1 MRVLNAYRGLSLF
14 AVYSQHSGQHE
25 RMCIMSRVLALDIG
39 TVRIGAAI
47 SDSLG
52 IIAQGLGVWNAEN
65 DEWLRNFDEA
75 IKKYDPKIIVAGLPL
90 RTDGKESES
99 ALRISGIIERLKT
112 EYPGIEFV
120 FQDERFT
127 TVIAQR
133 TLIEAD
139 TSRRKRKKN
148 VDKLAAVIILQDWLE
163 SHRH

>member
-1 MRVLNAYRGLSLF
+1 MING
-14 AVYSQHSGQHE
+14 
-25 RMCIMSRVLALDIG
+25 RVLALDIG

-47 SDSLG
+47 SDPLG
-52 IIAQGLGVWNAEN
+52 IIAQGLGVWNAQN
-65 DEWLRNFDEA
+65 DEWRKNFDDA
-75 IKKYDPKIIVAGLPL
+75 VKTYDPKIVVAGLPL
-90 RTDGKESES
+90 RTDGKDSES
-99 ALRISGIIERLKT
+99 ALRVSGIIQQLRT

-148 VDKLAAVIILQDWLE
+148 IDKLAAVIILQDWLE
-163 SHRH
+163 SHRQ

>member
-1 MRVLNAYRGLSLF
+1 
-14 AVYSQHSGQHE
+14 
-25 RMCIMSRVLALDIG
+25 MSRVLALDIG

-65 DEWLRNFDEA
+65 DEWRKNFDEA
-75 IKKYDPKIIVAGLPL
+75 IRTYDPKIIVAGLPL
-90 RTDGKESES
+90 RTDGKDSE
-99 ALRISGIIERLKT
+99 AAIRISGIIEALRN
-112 EYPGIEFV
+112 EYPGREFV

-133 TLIEAD
+133 AMIEAD

-148 VDKLAAVIILQDWLE
+148 VDKVAAVIILQDWLE
-163 SHRH
+163 SHRQQG